1 MQELTPAAS
10 AEQARELQELKLQIE
25 KLTQQLMQVQDG
37 GSQGPAAN
45 AAAAASSSSEP
56 ETLEE
61 SMELACNYSD
71 MLKAFM
77 HANRG
82 LVWSLLTGAMLG
94 LRTHVDDRPF
104 VVLALSL
111 YVVATM
117 STAENTV
124 MDGMLPKLLPPDLPV
139 NLKRMLEGLL
149 REIREPYRKQQLHYD
164 ASGWNA
170 MQRGWC
176 FLQQQ
181 LFGIKTTQE
190 NEVAYEDA
198 LQGLDSI
205 ANSAVGFTRARENF
219 FCMLVTNR
227 TADVIR
233 FAENWADA
241 QELSPKA
248 RVHLLWQVTEL
259 AAPKVAAKW

>member
-1 MQELTPAAS
+1 
-10 AEQARELQELKLQIE
+10 
-25 KLTQQLMQVQDG
+25 MQVQDG

-61 SMELACNYSD
+61 SMELARNYSD

-77 HANRG
+77 RANRG

-124 MDGMLPKLLPPDLPV
+124 MDGFP
-139 NLKRMLEGLL
+139 
-149 REIREPYRKQQLHYD
+149 
-164 ASGWNA
+164 S
-170 MQRGWC
+170 
-176 FLQQQ
+176 
-181 LFGIKTTQE
+181 
-190 NEVAYEDA
+190 
-198 LQGLDSI
+198 
-205 ANSAVGFTRARENF
+205 
-219 FCMLVTNR
+219 FCRR
-227 TADVIR
+227 TCR
-233 FAENWADA
+233 
-241 QELSPKA
+241 L
-248 RVHLLWQVTEL
+248 T
-259 AAPKVAAKW
+259 